1 MIQNFSSDFSSV
13 FQFLGLLVVATLC
26 SSVIGY
32 DRERKNRPAGLRT
45 HIIVCVSSA
54 LVMYV
59 GIQLKN
65 QYLTSSPNV
74 DPARM
79 AAQIL
84 SGIGFLGAGTII
96 KGKDNVHGLTT
107 AATLW
112 SVACIGIAVGAG
124 FMFEGIAI
132 TFAILLV
139 LRVVSKLEKALI
151 VNRRTFDM
159 VISFT
164 SPASNLK
171 EINKILESN
180 KYRMIS
186 SEILYD
192 KEQSETEDT
201 IITAHVVARSI
212 AGDLKTQSQPDEI
225 LERFSFVRQIDI
237 T

>member
-1 MIQNFSSDFSSV
+1 MPLDFSNALE
-13 FQFLGLLVVATLC
+13 FLGLLTVATLC

-45 HIIVCVSSA
+45 HIIVCVSST

-59 GIQLKN
+59 GIKLKD

-112 SVACIGIAVGAG
+112 SVACLGIAVGAG
-124 FMFEGIAI
+124 FIFEGIAI
-132 TFAILLV
+132 TLAVLLV
-139 LRVVSKLEKALI
+139 LRVVSKLEKTLI

-159 VISFT
+159 VISFA
-164 SPASNLK
+164 SPSSNLK
-171 EINKILESN
+171 EIGRILESN

-192 KEQSETEDT
+192 KELSETEDT
-201 IITAHVVARSI
+201 IITAHVIARSI
-212 AGDLKTQSQPDEI
+212 ASDLKAQSQPDEI
-225 LERFSFVRQIDI
+225 LERFSFIRQIDI
-237 T
+237 APN